1 MKFLASITALILSAC
16 AYASTGVVEASP
28 DVVYDDAAVSREFAR
43 TTGYFCGNGDPAGSS
58 LKWILNTCCEG
69 DTNRYLRVAKETA
82 ASNTNF
88 SYMAIAL
95 IEKHGSVGDL
105 PFLYTYTN
113 DVRCAGA
120 AIEVILQLGGLTEES
135 VAAAS
140 AYIAGTNRYHILDR
154 NDVAEELFRAA
165 AAPSASS
172 RPRAI
177 ASSNALHFASN
188 SSGGDLE
195 YNDIGFKNADP
206 SYEYSKRRLAVL
218 RAVLPDC
225 QGYDNLMNY
234 ATNAINELI
243 AYPEADLPD

>member
-1 MKFLASITALILSAC
+1 MKLLASITALIISAC

-28 DVVYDDAAVSREFAR
+28 DVVYDDAAVSREFIR

-88 SYMAIAL
+88 SYMAIAI

-113 DVRCAGA
+113 DVRCAGV
-120 AIEVILQLGGLTEES
+120 AIEVMLKLGGLSEAS

-140 AYIAGTNRYHILDR
+140 AYITSTNDYFLGDQG
-154 NDVAEELFRAA
+154 DVAEELFRAA
-165 AAPSASS
+165 ADPSAPSDL
-172 RPRAI
+172 RAV

-206 SYEYSKRRLAVL
+206 SYEYSKRRLGVL
-218 RAVLPDC
+218 RAVLPRC
-225 QGYDNLMNY
+225 RTDNTISY
-234 ATNAINELI
+234 ATNAINELV
-243 AYPEADLPD
+243 AYPESDLPD

>member
-1 MKFLASITALILSAC
+1 MKSYLLMAVALLGAMQGRSD
-16 AYASTGVVEASP
+16 TLG
-28 DVVYDDAAVSREFAR
+28 VVYDDAAVSREFIRA
-43 TTGYFCGNGDPAGSS
+43 TGYFCGNGNPIKSTLS
-58 LKWILNTCCEG
+58 WILESCCSN
-69 DTNRYLRVAKETA
+69 DTNRYVRIVKETA
-82 ASNTNF
+82 TTNASVMA
-88 SYMAIAL
+88 MAIRIVKL
-95 IEKHGSVGDL
+95 HGGDQDL
-105 PFLYTYTN
+105 PFLYACTN
-113 DVRCAGA
+113 NPVCAARALTG
-120 AIEVILQLGGLTEES
+120 ILQLGGLTEES

-154 NDVAEELFRAA
+154 NNVAEELFRAA

-172 RPRAI
+172 RLRAI

-206 SYEYSKRRLAVL
+206 SYEYSKRRLGVL

-234 ATNAINELI
+234 ATNAINELV
-243 AYPEADLPD
+243 AYPEADLPE

>member
-1 MKFLASITALILSAC
+1 MKSYLLLAVALLGAMQGRSD
-16 AYASTGVVEASP
+16 TLG
-28 DVVYDDAAVSREFAR
+28 VVYDDAAVSREVIRA
-43 TTGYFCGNGDPAGSS
+43 TGYFCGNGNTIKSTLS
-58 LKWILNTCCEG
+58 WILESCCSN
-69 DTNRYLRVAKETA
+69 DTNRYVRIVKETA
-82 ASNTNF
+82 TTNASVMA
-88 SYMAIAL
+88 MAIRIVKL
-95 IEKHGSVGDL
+95 HGGDQDL
-105 PFLYTYTN
+105 PFLYACTN
-113 DVRCAGA
+113 NPVCAARALTG
-120 AIEVILQLGGLTEES
+120 ILQLGGLTEES

-172 RPRAI
+172 RLRAI

-225 QGYDNLMNY
+225 QGYDNLMDY
-234 ATNAINELI
+234 ATNAINELV

>member
-1 MKFLASITALILSAC
+1 MKHLASITALILPAC

-28 DVVYDDAAVSREFAR
+28 DVVYDDAAVSREFIRA
-43 TTGYFCGNGDPAGSS
+43 TGYFCGNGDPAGSS

-140 AYIAGTNRYHILDR
+140 AYIADTNSYCVLDR
-154 NDVAEELFRAA
+154 EVVAKKLFRTAVNS
-165 AAPSASS
+165 SASS
-172 RPRAI
+172 DLRAI
-177 ASSNALHFASN
+177 ASSNALHFASKG
-188 SSGGDLE
+188 SGGDLVC
-195 YNDIGFKNADP
+195 DDRCFINADP
-206 SYEYSKRRLAVL
+206 SYKFSRRRLSVL
-218 RAVLPDC
+218 RAVLPRC
-225 QGYDNLMNY
+225 RTDNTISY
-234 ATNAINELI
+234 ATNAINELV
-243 AYPEADLPD
+243 AYPEANLPD